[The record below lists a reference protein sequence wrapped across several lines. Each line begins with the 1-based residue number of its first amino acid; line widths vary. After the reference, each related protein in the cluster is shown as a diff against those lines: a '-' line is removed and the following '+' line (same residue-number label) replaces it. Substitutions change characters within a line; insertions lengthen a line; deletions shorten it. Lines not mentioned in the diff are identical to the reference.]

1 MGSYKLAEMIERAHE
16 DDVTIE
22 LSDGTKIVVPPSELI
37 PDSLMR
43 QILKGEIDD
52 DALAEALVGPDLY
65 AKYIAEG
72 GTTVLF
78 WNTVNNARGAT
89 PGE

>member
-1 MGSYKLAEMIERAHE
+1 MGIYKLSEMIERAHE

-22 LSDGTKIVVPPSELI
+22 LADGTNLVVPPSELM

-43 QILKGEIDD
+43 QIIAGEIDD
-52 DALAEALVGPDLY
+52 DALAEALVGSDQY
-65 AKYIAEG
+65 AKYLAEG

-78 WNTVNNARGAT
+78 WKIVNEARGAT